1 MWRSYKWFFLKNKKN
16 QQKTNRAELIY
27 KTCYKKKDKTYD
39 FQKSKA
45 TKSFGR
51 EIDIDN
57 LSLDDAL
64 NNLQTKKNSQERK
77 TQLYFLKEGKKFLMF
92 SKVEYFQK
100 GNIQ

>member
-1 MWRSYKWFFLKNKKN
+1 MWRSYIWFFLKNKKS

-64 NNLQTKKNSQERK
+64 NNLQNKKKQSGKKNGII
-77 TQLYFLKEGKKFLMF
+77 LLKGR
-92 SKVEYFQK
+92 
-100 GNIQ
+100 

>member
-45 TKSFGR
+45 TTSFGR
-51 EIDIDN
+51 EIDNDN

-64 NNLQTKKNSQERK
+64 NNLQNKKKQSRKKNAII
-77 TQLYFLKEGKKFLMF
+77 LLKGR
-92 SKVEYFQK
+92 
-100 GNIQ
+100 